1 MQPSLSSLSSK
12 QVLWRPN
19 PGPQTRFLASDAD
32 EVLYGG
38 AAGGGKSAA
47 AIALPLR
54 FVHRSRFRCL
64 FLRREARYLRDAI
77 DKSEAIYPKLGARRN
92 QSTNTWYFPSGAQV
106 WLNHCEHESD
116 ISNYD
121 SLEFNL
127 VIFEEL
133 THFTERQ
140 YLGIKA
146 RIRGADPESPHWVR
160 ATTNPGGIGHE
171 WVFARWGNW
180 LNPTTQ
186 PHAVSGEKLWFT
198 AGAKPVTRD
207 TPNALSR
214 TFIAARLEDNPYI
227 APEYKSQILQLDP
240 VRRAQLGEGDW
251 LAKPGAGKYF
261 KRTWIKNYFDH
272 YPASQHR
279 VRYWDLAAG
288 GDYAAGIRYAKCG
301 NLWVIEDLEHLRGT
315 PHEVRSL
322 VYSTAKRD
330 GQAVEVY
337 VEQDPGQAG
346 KDQAFSYTTA
356 PELQGYTVRFRP
368 KRIDKVTAFGPF
380 SSRVEAGLVG
390 MVRGPWNQTL
400 FEECEA
406 FPDGAHDDIC
416 DALSGAHAVLTVPE
430 TASFTE
436 QKTAFQAFRRR
447 E

>member
-1 MQPSLSSLSSK
+1 M
-12 QVLWRPN
+12 LWVPN
-19 PGPQTRFLASDAD
+19 KGPQTRFLASNAD
-32 EVLYGG
+32 EALYGG

-47 AIALPLR
+47 AVALPLR
-54 FVHRSRFRCL
+54 FVHRPRFRCL

-77 DKSEAIYPKLGARRN
+77 DKSESIYPKLGARRN

-116 ISNYD
+116 IANYD

-171 WVFARWGNW
+171 WVFNRWGNW
-180 LNPTTQ
+180 LNPAIQ
-186 PHAVSGEKLWFT
+186 PRAASGEKLWFT
-198 AGAKPVTRD
+198 NEPTPVPRGTEH
-207 TPNALSR
+207 ALSR

-227 APEYKSQILQLDP
+227 GPEYKAQILQLDA
-240 VRRAQLGEGDW
+240 VRRAQLGDGDW
-251 LAKPGAGKYF
+251 LAKPGEGKYF
-261 KRTWIKNYFDH
+261 KRSWIKDYFDI
-272 YPASQHR
+272 YPHASRR

-288 GDYAAGIRYAKCG
+288 GDYAAGIRYSRVGSGWC
-301 NLWVIEDLEHLRGT
+301 IEDLEHLKAT
-315 PHEVRSL
+315 PGKVREL
-322 VYSTAKRD
+322 VYATARRD
-330 GQAVEVY
+330 GPSVEVHI
-337 VEQDPGQAG
+337 EQDPGQAG

-356 PELQGYTVRFRP
+356 PELQGFTVRFRP
-368 KRIDKVTAFGPF
+368 KRVDKVTAFGPF

-390 MVRGPWNQTL
+390 MVRGAWNQKL

-406 FPDGAHDDIC
+406 FPDGKHDDIC
-416 DALSGAHAVLTVPE
+416 DALSGAHAVLIIAEP
-430 TASFTE
+430 ASFTE
-436 QKTAFQAFRRR
+436 QKTAFSSFSRR